1 MGFYDMFY
9 TVQQS
14 GSAETEKKWKSYKE
28 TKTMEQRL
36 KESELIVSKFNDK
49 IPVIIDECPIEF
61 RSRFHRKMLVK
72 QEMTMTE
79 FLYQI
84 RKKFNV
90 HCEECVIV
98 FINNKLITGSKT
110 FYEIYKQEKDLDGF
124 LYVVICKENA
134 FGNNGFGNNGFGN
147 NIF

>member
-1 MGFYDMFY
+1 MRFYDIFHS
-9 TVQQS
+9 VQPS
-14 GSAETEKKWKSYKE
+14 TITKPENEWKSYKE

-36 KESELIVSKFNDK
+36 KESELILSKFNDK
-49 IPVIIDECPIEF
+49 IPVIVNECPVEF

-90 HCEECVIV
+90 HCEETVIV
-98 FINNKLITGSKT
+98 FTNNKIIPGSKT
-110 FYEIYKQEKDLDGF
+110 FYEIYKEEKDSDGF
-124 LYVVICKENA
+124 LYVDVCKENA
-134 FGNNGFGNNGFGN
+134 FGHN
-147 NIF
+147 